1 MVAQGSSD
9 CEISHGCPH
18 GTLPVANAVPLPQCN
33 AREDRVT
40 PDREMTQAT
49 EQGAEEHI
57 SSLPLLARLP
67 TEDVRALASKARLRA
82 FKEGSILVREGEPG
96 DALHVLVSG
105 SVRIAVS
112 SSEGEEATVA
122 TLGPGESIGEFAI
135 FDRLPRSA
143 TAIATMKTQAFVVT
157 RTDFEEWLRS
167 RPHAAMALLE
177 TLSLRLRKTN
187 QGLTDVMFLDLQHRL
202 AKQLCAL
209 ADSVGATSDDGAVRV
224 QVKQAD
230 LGSMLGVTRES
241 VNKELQN
248 FQRRGWLRTSRGG
261 LTITDVNS
269 LRRVNP

>member
-1 MVAQGSSD
+1 
-9 CEISHGCPH
+9 
-18 GTLPVANAVPLPQCN
+18 
-33 AREDRVT
+33 
-40 PDREMTQAT
+40 MTQMA
-49 EQGAEEHI
+49 ERDAEEHI
-57 SSLPLLARLP
+57 GSLPLLARLP
-67 TEDVRALASKARLRA
+67 TEDVRALASRARLRS
-82 FKEGSILVREGEPG
+82 FKEGAILVREGEPG
-96 DALHVLVSG
+96 DAIHILVAG

-112 SSEGEEATVA
+112 SREGEEATVA

-157 RTDFEEWLRS
+157 RTDFEAWLKS
-167 RPHAAMALLE
+167 RPHAALALLE
-177 TLSLRLRKTN
+177 TFSLRLRKTN

-209 ADSVGATSDDGAVRV
+209 ADSVGAAGADGAVRV
-224 QVKQAD
+224 QVRQAD

-261 LTITDVNS
+261 VTITDVKS
-269 LRRVNP
+269 LRSVNR

>member
-1 MVAQGSSD
+1 
-9 CEISHGCPH
+9 
-18 GTLPVANAVPLPQCN
+18 
-33 AREDRVT
+33 
-40 PDREMTQAT
+40 MTQTA
-49 EQGAEEHI
+49 ERGAEAHI

-82 FKEGSILVREGEPG
+82 FKEGAVLVREGEPG

-105 SVRIAVS
+105 SVRICVS
-112 SSEGEEATVA
+112 SSEGDEATVA

-135 FDRLPRSA
+135 FDGQPRSA
-143 TAIATMKTQAFVVT
+143 TAIATMRTQAFVVT
-157 RTDFEEWLRS
+157 RGDFEAWLKT

-209 ADSVGATSDDGAVRV
+209 ADSVGTPGSDGAVRLT
-224 QVKQAD
+224 VKQAD

-248 FQRRGWLRTSRGG
+248 FARHGWLRTTRGG
-261 LTITDVNS
+261 VTLLNLPALRGVNG
-269 LRRVNP
+269 